1 MNGLNDDDQPATELK
16 DEIAALPLKKK
27 ITESTES
34 LVNSSS
40 KVLTMRV
47 CLSRSPS
54 RSKILRLFVLN
65 F

>member
-16 DEIAALPLKKK
+16 DEIAALLLKKK

-40 KVLTMRV
+40 KVLAMRV
-47 CLSRSPS
+47 CLDH
-54 RSKILRLFVLN
+54 RLDIKF
-65 F
+65 

>member
-16 DEIAALPLKKK
+16 DEIAALLLKKK

-40 KVLTMRV
+40 KVSSKVLTMRV
-47 CLSRSPS
+47 CLDH
-54 RSKILRLFVLN
+54 RLDLKF
-65 F
+65 